1 VDITVSAVPVIRS
14 VKMRIFK
21 GMLVGML
28 FVLLSTTVWAAD
40 VVKLGFFDMQTIID
54 RSEMGKAGLEKFK
67 IEREK
72 MRQELADKLNEL
84 RELDDEFKKKEQV
97 WSDDVK
103 KAKAQEMMAKKAE
116 YDQLRAEANR
126 RLGEQERE
134 LLAPIREKVL
144 EIISRIGKEEG
155 YTMIWE
161 MQMAGLAYAPTS
173 LELTD
178 RIIRELNEISA
189 KENVNE

>member
-1 VDITVSAVPVIRS
+1 
-14 VKMRIFK
+14 MRICK

-84 RELDDEFKKKEQV
+84 RKLDDEFKKKEQV
-97 WSDDVK
+97 WSDEVK

-134 LLAPIREKVL
+134 LLTPIREKVL

-189 KENVNE
+189 KEAGGEKKK

>member
-1 VDITVSAVPVIRS
+1 
-14 VKMRIFK
+14 
-21 GMLVGML
+21 
-28 FVLLSTTVWAAD
+28 
-40 VVKLGFFDMQTIID
+40 
-54 RSEMGKAGLEKFK
+54 
-67 IEREK
+67 
-72 MRQELADKLNEL
+72 
-84 RELDDEFKKKEQV
+84 
-97 WSDDVK
+97 
-103 KAKAQEMMAKKAE
+103 MMAKKAE

-134 LLAPIREKVL
+134 LLTPIREKVL

-161 MQMAGLAYAPTS
+161 MQMAGLAYAPSS

-189 KENVNE
+189 KEKANE